1 VPRPQRTRLLLLCLL
16 AVGVAWLGWLAWRAD
31 TTLLRR
37 RLVRDIRA
45 LARAEYPRAVQT
57 PPVLPGRFGARAADA
72 WTALAQ
78 LEGNSLD
85 VEFCRAVRDGEAA
98 VQEAPESCLRE
109 LSQGEAALGRLLQAT
124 HAEAAGPPLG
134 LGALDVPSPKEDA
147 RTFVTAGYAARM
159 AALRLREE
167 LAAGQADGAVST
179 CLDVLG
185 LARDTGWGTGLEGR
199 LAGLTVAAVAFG
211 PCAAALDAA
220 SLPSQRQ
227 AGLALS
233 RISQGTPPL
242 SETLSEWSTAVRAHL
257 FAPYLKEALP
267 TLPEAVRAW
276 ALERA
281 VPTRAGLT
289 ETVVFGSAWHSL
301 QSRLDAAVEAA
312 RLPWPQAASRL
323 HALSASKEAAFQALG
338 RLDFPDLGSVA
349 LSDAHA
355 RTELL
360 LLRRAAEVG
369 AVRAETGAWPRPE
382 ALPAELRSSAAAP
395 FTLED
400 RGTEA
405 VLLDATSARGPLE
418 VHLHAAAQGKQ

>member
-1 VPRPQRTRLLLLCLL
+1 MPRPKRTRLALLLLL
-16 AVGVAWLGWLAWRAD
+16 ALGVAWLGFLAWRAD
-31 TTLLRR
+31 TTFLRR

-45 LARAEYPRAVQT
+45 LAGADYPRAVQT

-72 WTALAQ
+72 WTALGQ
-78 LEGNSLD
+78 LEANSRD
-85 VEFCRAVRDGEAA
+85 VEFCRAVRDGETA
-98 VQEAPESCLRE
+98 VQEAPESCRRE
-109 LSQGEAALGRLLQAT
+109 LSLGESALGQLLRAT
-124 HAEAAGPPLG
+124 HAEAAGPPSG
-134 LGALDVPSPKEDA
+134 LGALDVPATTPDA

-167 LAAGQADGAVST
+167 LAAGQADVAMAT

-185 LARDTGWGTGLEGR
+185 LARDTGWGTALEGR
-199 LAGLTVAAVAFG
+199 LAALTVAAVAFG
-211 PCAAALDAA
+211 PCAAAVDAA
-220 SLPSQRQ
+220 SLPAKRQ
-227 AGLALS
+227 AALALA
-233 RISQGTPPL
+233 RISEGTPPL
-242 SETLSEWSTAVRAHL
+242 VETLSEWSTAVRAHL
-257 FAPYLKEALP
+257 FAPYLKEALE
-267 TLPEAVRAW
+267 TLPEAVRTW

-281 VPTRAGLT
+281 VPARPGLS
-289 ETVVFGSAWHSL
+289 EAVAFGSIWHSL

-323 HALSASKEAAFQALG
+323 HALSASKEAAFLALG

-355 RTELL
+355 RRELL

-369 AVRAETGAWPRPE
+369 ALQAETGAWPRPE
-382 ALPAELRSSAAAP
+382 ALQGELRTSPAAP

-418 VHLHAAAQGKQ
+418 VHLRAAQGKH